1 MAAMISFDDK
11 LQPLLGKKSA
21 DALESGLGLTTV
33 GDLLRHYPRR
43 YDERG
48 KLTEIASLELGEHV
62 SVQAKVK
69 KCTKRSMK
77 ARRGHMT
84 EAVITDGTSELHLV
98 FFGGP
103 AHSAEKELLPGTKA
117 LFAGKVGQFRNKL
130 QLAHP
135 AYEVLTDEASGSD
148 FLKAFLPVYPA
159 SQGINTWNIENCVKQ
174 LLEIWDG
181 VETDPLPAEV
191 RERHDLIGLE
201 KALRAIHRPESWAE
215 ISIAQKRLKWDEAL
229 AVQLAL
235 AQRRKSA
242 GARPAPSC
250 APVEGAILDAF
261 DERLPFTLTAGQ
273 VAVGEEIA
281 RDVTGTHPMN
291 RLLQGEVGSGKAQ
304 PLDAKV
310 LTPTGF
316 KLMGDVQVGDEIIAA
331 DGDVTVVTGVFPQ
344 GERDVY
350 RMVLSDGR
358 SVECDLEHLW
368 AVNTTVRRN
377 RGNPLKVLS
386 TREIRDDLVTAN
398 GASKW
403 HLPVVAAPELDCV
416 AEQAIDPYL
425 LGLLLG
431 DGSLLNGRVVF
442 TTADPELL
450 VAAMAALPKGTH
462 LAKSAH
468 RPHDWYVNGCRRGT
482 NPLLAALRQLG
493 AYGHQ
498 AEDKYVPE
506 RYLVAPVKDR
516 LALLQGLLDTDGT
529 INSKCGSDVSF
540 LSASPALADNIAWL
554 AESLGGTGRV
564 RPVTKAGNTYHQ
576 VSLRLPNQFPPFR
589 LKRKADLVRERT
601 KYEKPVRAIR
611 AVEFVGRKP
620 VQCISIAHKDQL
632 YVTDHFVV
640 THNTMVAL
648 RAMLQ
653 VVDSGRQSAM
663 LAPTEVLAAQHARSL
678 REMLGDLAMAGEL
691 GAAEQ
696 STRVTLLTGSM
707 NTAQRKQA
715 LLDIVTGEAGIVV
728 GTHAIIQDKV
738 EFHAL
743 GLVVVDE
750 QHRFGVE
757 QRDALRA
764 RAGKENPHVLVMT
777 ATPIPRTVAMT
788 VYGDLEVSALRELPQ
803 GRSPIKTSVVPMRE
817 KPAWLDRAF
826 ARVREEVAQGHQAY
840 FVCPRIGDGD
850 DDEPPSEDGSE
861 RRPPLSVVD
870 VANMLAAG
878 PLKGLR
884 IEILH
889 GRMPSDEKDAVM
901 RGFAANDV
909 QVLVA
914 TTVVEVGVNV
924 PNATV
929 MAIMDAD
936 RFGVS
941 QLHQLRGRV
950 GRGSAPGLCLLVTD
964 MPEATP
970 TMDRLR
976 AVESTLDGFE
986 LAQLDLELRRE
997 GDILGAAQSGKRSAL
1012 KMLSLL
1018 RDEDVITAA
1027 RVEAQAFVD
1036 VDPDL
1041 KTQPGLAAMVAG
1053 LLTEERA
1060 EFLEKA

>member
-1 MAAMISFDDK
+1 MISFDDK

-21 DALESGLGLTTV
+21 DALETGLGLTTV

-48 KLTEIASLELGEHV
+48 KLTDIASLELDEHV
-62 SVQAKVK
+62 TVQAKVK
-69 KCTKRSMK
+69 SCVLRNMRSRK
-77 ARRGHMT
+77 GQIA
-84 EAVITDGTSELHLV
+84 EAVITDGTSEMHLV
-98 FFGGP
+98 FFGKVGFV
-103 AHSAEKELLPGTKA
+103 ASKELVPGTKA
-117 LFAGKVGQFRNKL
+117 LFAGKVGQFRRKL

-135 AYEVLTDEASGSD
+135 AFEILTEENTGSE
-148 FLKAFLPVYPA
+148 FLNAFLPVYPA
-159 SQGINTWNIENCVKQ
+159 SQGINTWNIANCVKQ
-174 LLEIWDG
+174 VLDVWDG
-181 VETDPLPAEV
+181 VGYDPLPV
-191 RERHDLIGLE
+191 DLRDRHGLVGLE

-215 ISIAQKRLKWDEAL
+215 ITVAQQRLKWDEAL

-235 AQRRKSA
+235 AQRRKST
-242 GARPAPSC
+242 GARPAPSLPPKK
-250 APVEGAILDAF
+250 AGILDAF
-261 DERLPFTLTAGQ
+261 DARLPFTLTAGQ
-273 VAVGEEIA
+273 VSVGEEIA
-281 RDVTGTHPMN
+281 QDIVGTHPMN

-316 KLMGDVQVGDEIIAA
+316 KLMGDVQPGDEVIAA
-331 DGDVTVVTGVFPQ
+331 DGEITVVTGVFPQ

-350 RMVLSDGR
+350 RVVLSDGR
-358 SVECDLEHLW
+358 SVECDLDHLW
-368 AVNTTVRRN
+368 AVNTTVRRD
-377 RGNPLKVLS
+377 RGNPLKVL
-386 TREIRDDLVTAN
+386 TLREIRDDLCTSN

-403 HLPVVAAPELDCV
+403 HLPTVVAPELDN
-416 AEQAIDPYL
+416 ATERKLDPYL

-431 DGSLLNGRVVF
+431 DGSLLNGRVGF
-442 TTADPELL
+442 STADAEL
-450 VAAMAALPKGTH
+450 VAAVTAALPKGAH
-462 LAKSAH
+462 LVKPTWA
-468 RPHDWYVNGCRRGT
+468 REYDWFINGCRRGT
-482 NPLLAALRQLG
+482 NPVLNALREFG
-493 AYGHQ
+493 AYGHT
-498 AEDKYVPE
+498 ARDKFVPHC
-506 RYLVAPVKDR
+506 YLVAPVKDR
-516 LALLQGLLDTDGT
+516 HALLQGLLDTDGT
-529 INSKCGSDVSF
+529 INSKQGSNVSF
-540 LSASPALADNIAWL
+540 VSASPALADNVAWL

-564 RPVTKAGNTYHQ
+564 RPVVKAGKTYHA
-576 VSLRLPNQFPPFR
+576 VSLRLPNEFSPFR
-589 LKRKADLVRERT
+589 LKRKADLVKVRT
-601 KYEKPVRAIR
+601 KYVAPVRAIR
-611 AVEFVGRKP
+611 AVEHIGRKP
-620 VQCISIAHKDQL
+620 VQCISIAHPDQL

-640 THNTMVAL
+640 THNTLVAL

-653 VVDSGRQSAM
+653 TVDAGKQAAM

-678 REMLGDLAMAGEL
+678 RDMLGDLAEAGQL
-691 GAAEQ
+691 GGAETA
-696 STRVTLLTGSM
+696 TRVTLLTGSM

-738 EFHAL
+738 EFHSL

-757 QRDALRA
+757 QRDALRG
-764 RAGKENPHVLVMT
+764 RAGETSPHVLVMT

-803 GRSPIKTSVVPMRE
+803 GRSPIKSSVVPVRE
-817 KPAWLDRAF
+817 KPTWLDRAF
-826 ARVREEVAQGHQAY
+826 ARVREEVAAGHQAY

-850 DDEPPSEDGSE
+850 DEPPKEDESD

-878 PLKGLR
+878 PLKGLN
-884 IEILH
+884 IQILH
-889 GRMPSDEKDAVM
+889 GRMPPDEKDAVM

-909 QVLVA
+909 KVLVA

-929 MAIMDAD
+929 MVIMDAD

-950 GRGSAPGLCLLVTD
+950 GRGSAAGLCLLVTE

-970 TMDRLR
+970 TMARLR

-997 GDILGAAQSGKRSAL
+997 GDILGAAQSGTRSAL

-1018 RDEDVITAA
+1018 EDEEIITTARDEAA
-1027 RVEAQAFVD
+1027 AFID
-1036 VDPDL
+1036 ADPDL
-1041 KTQPGLAAMVAG
+1041 KTHPGLAAMVAG